1 MTEATMQSVF
11 LLLYCVSIHQEAISL
26 SMAPHLVSPCQAFP
40 LQLQGCSFQL
50 LIGRNHI
57 HNYNVCMVPWTPTIR
72 PVACVPLVPPRYT
85 HAHGSLHTWSR
96 GHHQSH
102 GCLIARPIPFLVP
115 WTPSPWTHEYAM
127 LVPWVTAIS
136 LFFFILFY
144 GLKPPFSVVLNSSKL
159 LAYLPVLPW
168 AAGAAEESEVSVDT
182 VAVVDVA
189 SDNFAATSLSIHAC
203 CASVNDGISTSTGS
217 DIAWSS
223 AAVIM
228 IPSWGSWLV
237 TTKARFVTPRT
248 HAHNFCTCDHPPR
261 VRSSLLTWSK

>member
-1 MTEATMQSVF
+1 MDPNYQTCGLCPLGPTPIHSRPWITPYLIPWASPITWLPHCQT
-11 LLLYCVSIHQEAISL
+11 YSIFGPMDPI
-26 SMAPHLVSPCQAFP
+26 P
-40 LQLQGCSFQL
+40 L
-50 LIGRNHI
+50 N
-57 HNYNVCMVPWTPTIR
+57 PW
-72 PVACVPLVPPRYT
+72 VPPC
-85 HAHGSLHTWSR
+85 WSPEWQ
-96 GHHQSH
+96 QSFYFF
-102 GCLIARPIPFLVP
+102 IF
-115 WTPSPWTHEYAM
+115 
-127 LVPWVTAIS
+127 
-136 LFFFILFY
+136 LFFYFFFVLWTQSS
-144 GLKPPFSVVLNSSKL
+144 PFSVVLNSSKL

-203 CASVNDGISTSTGS
+203 CASVNDGISTSAGS

-261 VRSSLLTWSK
+261 VRSSLLTWSN